1 MGFGTHR
8 KAEVVDQHLADLALL
23 LELVLRVQVVV
34 PIRTN
39 AVDLIAGERI
49 SLPENKDSQP
59 ENKVPDGWIKRKK
72 MSFFNQ
78 NKGPDGWIKSEIVEW

>member
-1 MGFGTHR
+1 MSTHR
-8 KAEVVDQHLADLALL
+8 EAKVVDQHLADLAVL

-49 SLPENKDSQP
+49 SFSSQRTKTA
-59 ENKVPDGWIKRKK
+59 NQRIKFL
-72 MSFFNQ
+72 MV
-78 NKGPDGWIKSEIVEW
+78 G